1 MIEHFRNLQI
11 TFAVIMRNKLFI
23 YFGFFII
30 LVLSFW
36 FFLFN
41 GTDAWKAKLPVL
53 SYVKPFSFKNQDNVV
68 FTEKDMLG
76 RVTVVEYFFTT
87 CKGICPRLNTNMHTI
102 YNQFKNES
110 NFLIVSHTCDP
121 ETDSVARLKH
131 YSDSLKVN
139 TRKWVFLTG
148 KKDSLYFQARNSYL
162 LDDPKNSL
170 EKIEDQFIHTQ
181 FFALV
186 DKDGK
191 VRGQIYDGLK
201 QDELD
206 RLKDDIVNLLKEKS
220 SNSNFANN
228 IFNP

>member
-1 MIEHFRNLQI
+1 
-11 TFAVIMRNKLFI
+11 MRSKLFI
-23 YFGFFII
+23 YLGFFIV

-53 SYVKPFSFKNQDNVV
+53 SYVKSFSFKNQDNMV

-87 CKGICPRLNTNMHTI
+87 CKGICPRLNSNMHTI
-102 YNQFKNES
+102 YDQFKNEP
-110 NFLIVSHTCDP
+110 NFLIVSHTCNP
-121 ETDSVARLKH
+121 ETDSVPRMKH
-131 YSDSLKVN
+131 YADSLKVD
-139 TRKWVFLTG
+139 TKKWVFLTG

-206 RLKDDIVNLLKEKS
+206 RLKEDIANLLKEKS